1 MTCYRVNKP
10 ISAAGVALSRHFFG
24 LKPIPQSNM
33 ELPKLIN
40 DPKDPIS
47 SAKVE
52 LGKKLYFEPR
62 LSKSGIISCK
72 TCHNLGLGGVDSVS
86 AAVGHQWTANP
97 HHLNLPTV
105 YNPVFFAAQFWDR
118 RSPHLADQAQGTM
131 QAGPEMASPK
141 SLVEKRINSIPGYVN
156 EFKNV
161 YGDNVKIDFE
171 KITSTIAVFSLP
183 STLKNL
189 IQKKA

>member
-1 MTCYRVNKP
+1 
-10 ISAAGVALSRHFFG
+10 
-24 LKPIPQSNM
+24 
-33 ELPKLIN
+33 
-40 DPKDPIS
+40 
-47 SAKVE
+47 
-52 LGKKLYFEPR
+52 
-62 LSKSGIISCK
+62 
-72 TCHNLGLGGVDSVS
+72 
-86 AAVGHQWTANP
+86 
-97 HHLNLPTV
+97 
-105 YNPVFFAAQFWDR
+105 
-118 RSPHLADQAQGTM
+118 M

-171 KITSTIAVFSLP
+171 KITSTIAIFSLP